1 MARNTQ
7 GSDAVTFQSFVN
19 EVLEEKDRAIIS
31 DMINEFD
38 KKNFEPLYYISR
50 IAILSQHKKD
60 RAAFERHT
68 TMIIRQ
74 VEKDHAE

>member
-7 GSDAVTFQSFVN
+7 GSDAVTFQTFVN

-60 RAAFERHT
+60 RAAFERHI

-74 VEKDHAE
+74 VEKDHAD